1 MASVCLSAEDKVALQ
16 RAYKTHKKCLIAHMG
31 NTEFALQLQSKSNHL
46 LLGLILTLYHGAVT

>member
-31 NTEFALQLQSKSNHL
+31 NTEFALQLRSKSNN
-46 LLGLILTLYHGAVT
+46 LLGLILTLYGGVVT